1 MKKVNYFLIVLIAS
15 ASLLSNY
22 KKYTMTV
29 EEINIFNSVA
39 SSSYEFEES
48 YIDKISKSY
57 PNLSS
62 SAIPIKG
69 VLGGFYITHDS
80 IPKGIELL
88 KEAVQD
94 NPYIGYP
101 DMLLGRIY
109 ELIGQ
114 QDSFN
119 LYTTRAYN
127 KLPSNSASYLLKAK
141 KLINEKEFDSLNY
154 FFNQM
159 SSRVNDTNIWQIY
172 LAAMFSVDGRYEE
185 LKIDSTLVVSNA
197 KKAKILVDDDITK
210 LLSNYII
217 YGKDKVLRNLEK
229 YEIAQDTF
237 ETNPDYAISLL
248 REVLLEIDDNFEY
261 YETIVEMYF
270 FQKNYRMVTSV
281 YSEMRNKEMTTI
293 KGNVLEMIAIS
304 FLYNDNIVDG
314 CNLIKLLI
322 NSDYYIDTSLI
333 EACQSTNI

>member
-1 MKKVNYFLIVLIAS
+1 MKKANYFLIIFIAC

-22 KKYTMTV
+22 KKYTMAV
-29 EEINIFNSVA
+29 DEINIFNSVA

-69 VLGGFYITHDS
+69 VLGAYYITHDS
-80 IPKGIELL
+80 IPIGIQLL
-88 KEAVQD
+88 KEAVLD

-109 ELIGQ
+109 ELIGEK
-114 QDSFN
+114 DSFN

-154 FFNQM
+154 FFNQI
-159 SSRVNDTNIWQIY
+159 SDRVNDKNIWQIY
-172 LAAMFSVDGRYEE
+172 LAAMFSLDGKYEE
-185 LKIDSTLVVSNA
+185 LKIDSTLLVSNA
-197 KKAKILVDDDITK
+197 KKAKILVDDGTTK
-210 LLSNYII
+210 LLANYII

-229 YEIAQDTF
+229 FEIAKDTF
-237 ETNPDYAISLL
+237 EIKPDYAISLL
-248 REVLLEIDDNFEY
+248 REVLLEIDDNIEY
-261 YETIVEMYF
+261 YETIIEMYF
-270 FQKNYRMVTSV
+270 VQKNYRMVTSI
-281 YSEMRNKEMTTI
+281 YYAMRNKEMTTI
-293 KGNVLEMIAIS
+293 RGNVLEMIAIS
-304 FLYNDNIVDG
+304 FLYNDNVADG
-314 CNLIKLLI
+314 CRLIKVLI
-322 NSDYYIDTSLI
+322 NSDYNIDSSLI
-333 EACQSTNI
+333 EACQLTNN